1 MEIHNFPMPVGPI
14 ISPAPLFV
22 CLTHGTVDV
31 LASSC
36 SGQVLWECWTLR
48 SLHPPSLA
56 VCRPHQWLLL
66 LWDLELWIWLEPG
79 TGSCLSQSFCAQL
92 SPPATRSKLW
102 SCPGCVCR
110 MWAGGGGGSPGVSA
124 VLSKQAMQM
133 WMEGKVGYCSTLS
146 LCSGRWGNWEKETK
160 LVWNCFKPADT
171 QFPLPLLTLLPAKS
185 FC

>member
-92 SPPATRSKLW
+92 FPPGHSLKAVKL
-102 SCPGCVCR
+102 SRVCVQDVGWRRRREPWCKCCAEQ
-110 MWAGGGGGSPGVSA
+110 AGNANVNGREGWLLLHLVSVFWEVGKLGKGDKAGVE
-124 VLSKQAMQM
+124 L
-133 WMEGKVGYCSTLS
+133 
-146 LCSGRWGNWEKETK
+146 
-160 LVWNCFKPADT
+160 F
-171 QFPLPLLTLLPAKS
+171 
-185 FC
+185 